1 MAIMCILGQIT
12 DQNYNLPNTNMT
24 TLYWQVFKNLEREFQ
39 ELADTIYINDA
50 QQEVYSMKIAD
61 LLIRT
66 VIEIEALAKE
76 LYLANEGP
84 VLPDEDMYF
93 DTVCMN
99 HLNGLWNL
107 DAKVVQVVS
116 PNVYFDR
123 EENKV
128 LRPLH
133 KAHKRGTSSSD
144 WNKAYQ
150 AVKHNRVKELSKGS
164 IKHFLHGLA
173 ALYLL
178 NIYYKDEQ
186 LNNLSE
192 KDKGLV
198 DRSFGSSLFA
208 IKLHSISGLSVDGT
222 YNKQVDYDECTYI
235 IDYEPNSKDR
245 AIDAMKEMNDY
256 INNQALLELE
266 RLMREKAAN
275 GEIPTQE
282 WVDQMRSQAIK
293 NALPIKDY
301 KLGKRFTDGLNGL
314 LFNAVLNKQQY

>member
-1 MAIMCILGQIT
+1 
-12 DQNYNLPNTNMT
+12 MT

-178 NIYYKDEQ
+178 NLYYKDEQ

-235 IDYEPNSKDR
+235 IDY
-245 AIDAMKEMNDY
+245 
-256 INNQALLELE
+256 NQALLELE

>member
-1 MAIMCILGQIT
+1 MGFMKRTKHL
-12 DQNYNLPNTNMT
+12 
-24 TLYWQVFKNLEREFQ
+24 VFLS
-39 ELADTIYINDA
+39 I
-50 QQEVYSMKIAD
+50 KIH
-61 LLIRT
+61 
-66 VIEIEALAKE
+66 V
-76 LYLANEGP
+76 
-84 VLPDEDMYF
+84 
-93 DTVCMN
+93 
-99 HLNGLWNL
+99 LWNL

-178 NIYYKDEQ
+178 NLYYKDEQ

-235 IDYEPNSKDR
+235 IDFEPNSKDR

-301 KLGKRFTDGLNGL
+301 KLGKRLTDGLNGL

>member
-1 MAIMCILGQIT
+1 
-12 DQNYNLPNTNMT
+12 MT
-24 TLYWQVFKNLEREFQ
+24 TLYWQVYKNLEREFQ
-39 ELADTIYINDA
+39 ELADTIYINDV

-84 VLPDEDMYF
+84 VVPDEDMYF

-116 PNVYFDR
+116 PNVYFDK

-133 KAHKRGTSSSD
+133 KAHKRGSSSAD

-178 NIYYKDEQ
+178 NLYYKDEQ
-186 LNNLSE
+186 LKNLSE

-208 IKLHSISGLSVDGT
+208 IKLHPISGLTVDGAYT
-222 YNKQVDYDECTYI
+222 KQADYDECTYI
-235 IDYEPNSKDR
+235 IDYEPNSKER
-245 AIDAMKEMNDY
+245 AINAMKEMNDY
-256 INNQALLELE
+256 INNQTLLELE
-266 RLMREKAAN
+266 RLMKEKAAN

-282 WVDQMRSQAIK
+282 WVNQMRPQAIR

-301 KLGKRFTDGLNGL
+301 QLGKRFTDGLNGL
-314 LFNAVLNKQQY
+314 LYNVVLNKLQY

>member
-1 MAIMCILGQIT
+1 MPRYMEIKAPDGSVYKCSSNIGDNIEKVSPALHIGAYKFYQLTQIAG
-12 DQNYNLPNTNMT
+12 YPEE
-24 TLYWQVFKNLEREFQ
+24 VAREMSIETVREYASKPCPDF
-39 ELADTIYINDA
+39 
-50 QQEVYSMKIAD
+50 MKK
-61 LLIRT
+61 LFNKKKKK
-66 VIEIEALAKE
+66 EQEALLK
-76 LYLANEGP
+76 
-84 VLPDEDMYF
+84 
-93 DTVCMN
+93 
-99 HLNGLWNL
+99 
-107 DAKVVQVVS
+107 
-116 PNVYFDR
+116 
-123 EENKV
+123 
-128 LRPLH
+128 
-133 KAHKRGTSSSD
+133 
-144 WNKAYQ
+144 
-150 AVKHNRVKELSKGS
+150 
-164 IKHFLHGLA
+164 
-173 ALYLL
+173 
-178 NIYYKDEQ
+178 EQ

-222 YNKQVDYDECTYI
+222 YNKKVDYDECTYI

-245 AIDAMKEMNDY
+245 AINAMKEMNDY

-275 GEIPTQE
+275 GKIPTQE

>member
-1 MAIMCILGQIT
+1 
-12 DQNYNLPNTNMT
+12 MT
-24 TLYWQVFKNLEREFQ
+24 TLYWHVYKNLEREFQ
-39 ELADTIYINDA
+39 ELADTIYINDV

-99 HLNGLWNL
+99 HLNGLWKL

-150 AVKHNRVKELSKGS
+150 AVKHN
-164 IKHFLHGLA
+164 
-173 ALYLL
+173 
-178 NIYYKDEQ
+178 
-186 LNNLSE
+186 
-192 KDKGLV
+192 
-198 DRSFGSSLFA
+198 
-208 IKLHSISGLSVDGT
+208 
-222 YNKQVDYDECTYI
+222 
-235 IDYEPNSKDR
+235 
-245 AIDAMKEMNDY
+245 
-256 INNQALLELE
+256 
-266 RLMREKAAN
+266 
-275 GEIPTQE
+275 
-282 WVDQMRSQAIK
+282 
-293 NALPIKDY
+293 
-301 KLGKRFTDGLNGL
+301 
-314 LFNAVLNKQQY
+314 

>member
-1 MAIMCILGQIT
+1 
-12 DQNYNLPNTNMT
+12 MT
-24 TLYWQVFKNLEREFQ
+24 TLYWQVYKNLEREFQ
-39 ELADTIYINDA
+39 ELADTIYINDV

-76 LYLANEGP
+76 LYLANGGP
-84 VLPDEDMYF
+84 VVPDEDMYF

-116 PNVYFDR
+116 PNVYFDK

-133 KAHKRGTSSSD
+133 KAHKRGTSSAD

-150 AVKHNRVKELSKGS
+150 AVKHNRVKELPKGS

-178 NIYYKDEQ
+178 NLYYKDEQ
-186 LNNLSE
+186 LKNLSE
-192 KDKGLV
+192 KDKGIV

-208 IKLHSISGLSVDGT
+208 IKLHSISGLSVDGV
-222 YNKQVDYDECTYI
+222 YAKREDYDECSYI
-235 IDYEPNSKDR
+235 IDYEPISKER
-245 AIDAMKEMNDY
+245 AINAMKEMNDY
-256 INNQALLELE
+256 INNQTLKELE
-266 RLMREKAAN
+266 RLMKEKAAN

-282 WVDQMRSQAIK
+282 WVNQMRPQALK
-293 NALPIKDY
+293 NVLPIKDY
-301 KLGKRFTDGLNGL
+301 QLGKRFTDGMTGL
-314 LFNAVLNKQQY
+314 LYNVVLNKLQY